1 MRVEPRSLAQAVALI
16 LTRAGAEPDIAADVA
31 GNLVEA
37 DCAGHAS
44 HGVRLVGLYVER
56 LRTGDVSGKAR
67 PLVSSDTGP
76 LVAIDGNLAFGQ
88 IVGAFAARC
97 GIDAAKKH
105 GVAAVAI
112 SRSGHFGRNGK
123 WPEMA
128 AAESIASVH
137 FINSPN
143 TPSAIVP
150 HGGRE
155 ARLTSN
161 PIALG
166 APQPDGDHLILDFS
180 VAEVAVNAIKLAAA
194 RGERLPSRC
203 VLDANGEPTDNPAA
217 FLESP
222 TRAMLA
228 FGGFKGYAL
237 GVFTEIFAGA
247 VAGGLCHTG
256 EPAGKPVNN
265 MLSFYLDPV
274 ALRQGEDYA
283 RNLRLLIEWLQRPD
297 ATGHCAPLP
306 GDRSRA
312 MRRRS
317 DQRGPDLDASTV
329 GVIIKAAEHVGA
341 DPDVRALLNLHAGAA

>member
-1 MRVEPRSLAQAVALI
+1 
-16 LTRAGAEPDIAADVA
+16 
-31 GNLVEA
+31 
-37 DCAGHAS
+37 
-44 HGVRLVGLYVER
+44 VRLVGLYVER
-56 LRTGDVSGKAR
+56 LRAGDVSRTAS
-67 PLVSSDTGP
+67 PLVSSSTGP
-76 LVAIDGNLAFGQ
+76 LIAVDGNLAFGQ
-88 IVGAFAARC
+88 VVGAFAARC
-97 GIDAAKKH
+97 GIEAARAH
-105 GVAAVAI
+105 GIAAVAV
-112 SRSGHFGRNGK
+112 SGSGHFGRNGK

-128 AAESIASVH
+128 AAEGIASIH

-161 PIALG
+161 PVALG
-166 APQPDGDHLILDFS
+166 APHPDGHHLILDFS

-203 VLDANGEPTDNPAA
+203 VFDANGELTDDPAA

-222 TRAMLA
+222 ARAMLA

-247 VAGGLCHTG
+247 AVGLCHTG
-256 EPAGKPVNN
+256 DSAGKPVNN
-265 MLSFYLDPV
+265 MLSFYLDPA
-274 ALRQGEDYA
+274 ALRPAEDYA
-283 RNLRLLIEWLQRPD
+283 RDLRLLIEWLQRAD
-297 ATGHCAPLP
+297 ATGYIAPLP

-317 DQRGPDLDASTV
+317 ERVGLGLDESTL
-329 GVIIKAAEHVGA
+329 GTILQTAALMAA
-341 DPDVRALLNLHAGAA
+341 DAEVRALLNVNASAA